1 MFGMANPE
9 LVVLSS
15 VWMPIAALV
24 LLVAGLLLALKMTTH
39 SDSKG
44 DRS

>member
-1 MFGMANPE
+1 MYGMANPE
-9 LVVLSS
+9 LVPLSS
-15 VWMPIAALV
+15 VWMPITVLL
-24 LLVAGLLLALKMTTH
+24 LLVAGLLLALKMTAP